1 MQDEKICFKVREG
14 RGLLFYRN
22 GDLYR
27 GEFSNDVMSGLG
39 EYFSKVQTV
48 MSSLINTWPE
58 SGLPELSG

>member
-1 MQDEKICFKVREG
+1 MQDEKNCFKVREG